1 MLQDFWESIPLWVVV
16 AAAVVILAALY
27 VVLIP
32 VLGLPMWM
40 FWIIFAGIAAGGV
53 VSVLGSLFGGGGL

>member
-1 MLQDFWESIPLWVVV
+1 MWVV
-16 AAAVVILAALY
+16 AVVAVVVLAALY

-40 FWIIFAGIAAGGV
+40 FWLVFGGIAVGGV
-53 VSVLGSLFGGGGL
+53 VAVAGALFGGGL